1 MASSHAITTERLVNI
16 LHSIA
21 LKQQTGRLSVEHV
34 SERGREKG
42 EIFFVQGN
50 TVFAHTAH
58 VSGETALFNML
69 HWQELTTI
77 FFDGEQVSAGIG
89 RGNVQPH
96 SLESRTT
103 QSAHGS
109 HNFSSRPAL
118 PIEMEETRQTPA
130 IGMPIIPKTLRSVP
144 AHVPAV
150 APQPQGQVDR
160 ASRAVTMPSLPQLPQ
175 TQGGNAQ
182 PGMNAIFRAL
192 PLASVPK
199 IINHMDRKDRIVFLL
214 LDGKRSLDT
223 IKRMVH
229 RSELDI
235 AHSLVRLLKQGYI
248 EYIQG

>member
-1 MASSHAITTERLVNI
+1 MTSSHAITTERLVNI
-16 LHSIA
+16 LQSIA
-21 LKQQTGRLSVEHV
+21 LKQQTGRLSVEHI

-58 VSGETALFNML
+58 ESGETALFNML

-77 FFDGEQVSAGIG
+77 FFDNEQVSAGTD

-96 SLESRTT
+96 SHESRTM
-103 QSAHGS
+103 QSAHNS
-109 HNFSSRPAL
+109 HSLSSRSAL

-130 IGMPIIPKTLRSVP
+130 IGMPIIPKTLRSIS
-144 AHVPAV
+144 AHLPAV
-150 APQPQGQVDR
+150 RPQPQRQADKV
-160 ASRAVTMPSLPQLPQ
+160 SRTDVPPLPQLPQ
-175 TQGGNAQ
+175 TQRGNTQ

-199 IINHMDRKDRIVFLL
+199 IINQMDRKDRIVFLL
-214 LDGKRSLDT
+214 LDGRRTLNA
-223 IKRMVH
+223 IKHMVH

-235 AHSLVRLLKQGYI
+235 AHTLVRLLKQGYI